1 MYHSQTLSVSLSIS
15 CVLDSSR
22 GAGAQMCDCK
32 RDWLWVRSP
41 LDEVEYSLK
50 KNVFISFPLVQNAVL
65 SSATRLRQG
74 KRSVLILGLLCLSC
88 CVRHTA

>member
-32 RDWLWVRSP
+32 RDWLWVGSP
-41 LDEVEYSLK
+41 LMKIKYLFK
-50 KNVFISFPLVQNAVL
+50 
-65 SSATRLRQG
+65 
-74 KRSVLILGLLCLSC
+74 LIF
-88 CVRHTA
+88 